1 MLDSRSSGKNKNPAR
16 ANVSSQNNSNRPL
29 KPTDKTDKNVNK
41 KLTINT
47 NLNSDLRNL
56 SDDSDDQ
63 SWSTNNIKRIVS
75 SGLSP
80 KSKEPKISKSNT
92 SKFSTPNRY
101 EALSEEVTPDS
112 MDTVEQTNVP
122 SPTTPPPI
130 FITTPV
136 DFNDFCKSLLSITG
150 ENGFE
155 CKSSTKHLKLTT
167 TKIEFYR
174 LIIHLLN
181 ENKFEYFTYQVKAD
195 KPYRVVIRNL
205 HPTTDT
211 NSIKDE
217 LTSKGFAVR
226 NISNIQARLS
236 KSPLP
241 LFFVDLDPAPENPN
255 IFKLTS
261 LCYTK
266 IKVEEPH
273 SRKDLPQCH
282 RCQDYGHTKTYCN
295 RDPRCVRC
303 GKCHLSELCEK
314 PRDTPASCALC
325 GEAHPANYKGCIKH
339 KTLLRSRN
347 SKLKNFTQ
355 TSYYQHSSNPSTTSH
370 ANLTSSNISQQTNP
384 NLVQT
389 SPATRQNSYASATKG
404 KTQSPINDFPPENP
418 LSNQLTSF
426 IHELQSLI
434 TPLITILSSLINKLV
449 VTNDSEY

>member
-1 MLDSRSSGKNKNPAR
+1 MPVSRSSGINKNSSR
-16 ANVSSQNNSNRPL
+16 SNVSSQNNSNRSP
-29 KPTDKTDKNVNK
+29 KSTDKNAIK

-47 NLNSDLRNL
+47 NLNSDVRNH

-63 SWSTNNIKRIVS
+63 SWSTNKSKRLYS
-75 SGLSP
+75 PGLSP
-80 KSKEPKISKSNT
+80 NAKEHKIPKTNS

-101 EALSEEVTPDS
+101 DALNDAGTPDT
-112 MDTVEQTNVP
+112 MDTTEHSNEI
-122 SPTTPPPI
+122 SPKTPPPI

-167 TKIEFYR
+167 TKIESYR

-211 NSIKDE
+211 NSIKEE

-266 IKVEEPH
+266 VKVEEPH

-303 GKCHLSELCEK
+303 GQSHLSELCVK
-314 PRDTPASCALC
+314 SKDTPASCALC

-347 SKLKNFTQ
+347 SKFKNHTQ
-355 TSYYQHSSNPSTTSH
+355 TNYYQHSSNPPTISH
-370 ANLTSSNISQQTNP
+370 VNHTSSDFSQQTNP
-384 NLVQT
+384 NLEQT
-389 SPATRQNSYASATKG
+389 SSASRQNTFASATKG
-404 KTQSPINDFPPENP
+404 KKTQSPINDSPPENP

-434 TPLITILSSLINKLV
+434 TPLLTLLSSLINKLA
-449 VTNDSEY
+449 VTNDSVY

>member
-1 MLDSRSSGKNKNPAR
+1 MLDSRSSGKNNNSAH
-16 ANVSSQNNSNRPL
+16 ANVSSQNNSNRPP
-29 KPTDKTDKNVNK
+29 KPTDKNVNK

-47 NLNSDLRNL
+47 NLNSDVRNL

-63 SWSTNNIKRIVS
+63 SWYTNKSKHLVS
-75 SGLSP
+75 PGLSP
-80 KSKEPKISKSNT
+80 KSKELKISKTNT

-101 EALSEEVTPDS
+101 EALREVVTPDF
-112 MDTVEQTNVP
+112 MDTAEQTNEL

-130 FITTPV
+130 FITAPV

-211 NSIKDE
+211 NSIKDK
-217 LTSKGFAVR
+217 LTSKSFAVR

-255 IFKLTS
+255 IFNLTS
-261 LCYTK
+261 LCYIK
-266 IKVEEPH
+266 IKVKEPH
-273 SRKDLPQCH
+273 SRKDLP
-282 RCQDYGHTKTYCN
+282 
-295 RDPRCVRC
+295 
-303 GKCHLSELCEK
+303 
-314 PRDTPASCALC
+314 
-325 GEAHPANYKGCIKH
+325 
-339 KTLLRSRN
+339 
-347 SKLKNFTQ
+347 
-355 TSYYQHSSNPSTTSH
+355 
-370 ANLTSSNISQQTNP
+370 
-384 NLVQT
+384 
-389 SPATRQNSYASATKG
+389 
-404 KTQSPINDFPPENP
+404 
-418 LSNQLTSF
+418 
-426 IHELQSLI
+426 
-434 TPLITILSSLINKLV
+434 
-449 VTNDSEY
+449 